1 MLLPPGLACL
11 APIWGLLG
19 ALAGSSTMLRQYK
32 EINHVVLLV
41 TLPLQTLLS
50 CLYEMEY
57 SISMFY
63 TKVLLALFVAKS
75 VTGFFCAKV
84 VANLD
89 NPTFI
94 KNERKLREWQQ
105 LLRSVTSNMDLCDVK

>member
-19 ALAGSSTMLRQYK
+19 ALAGSSAMLRQYK
-32 EINHVVLLV
+32 AINHVLVIASLPAQILVSLLNE
-41 TLPLQTLLS
+41 LNHS
-50 CLYEMEY
+50 RG
-57 SISMFY
+57 MFY
-63 TKVLLALFVAKS
+63 TKVLLALIVAKS
-75 VTGFFCAKV
+75 VTGFFVAKV

-94 KNERKLREWQQ
+94 KNARKLREW
-105 LLRSVTSNMDLCDVK
+105 L